1 MMRAFVA
8 IEVNDQSVL
17 NSIHKIQTELNIK
30 AKPVELHNMHFT
42 VQFLGEVTE
51 EMVGKISDALNSI
64 EFSAFSISFASIGV
78 FPNPNFPRVI
88 WIGTNDGVDELEKL
102 AEVIRSKL
110 SHLGFSPDKKF
121 KPHVTIFRVKNKIES
136 LTSKLE
142 KFSSYSFGKQE
153 ISEIKLKKSELTPNG
168 PIYTDLLV
176 VKGKQ

>member
-1 MMRAFVA
+1 MRTFIA
-8 IEVNDQSVL
+8 IEVNDQDVL

-42 VQFLGEVTE
+42 VQFLGEISE
-51 EMVGKISDALNSI
+51 EMLRKISDVLNGI
-64 EFSAFSISFASIGV
+64 EFSTFSVTFTSIGA
-78 FPNPNFPRVI
+78 FPKPNSPRVI
-88 WIGTNDGVDELEKL
+88 WVGVNDGVNKLEKL
-102 AEVIRSKL
+102 AETIRSKL
-110 SHLGFSPDKKF
+110 SDVGFSPDKKF
-121 KPHVTIFRVKNKIES
+121 KPHVTIFRVKNRIED
-136 LTSKLE
+136 LPTKLE

>member
-1 MMRAFVA
+1 MRTFVA
-8 IEVNDQSVL
+8 IEVNNNDVLDSIQQIQS
-17 NSIHKIQTELNIK
+17 KLNIK

-42 VQFLGEVTE
+42 VQFLGEVSE
-51 EMVGKISDALNSI
+51 EMIRKICDALSSI
-64 EFSAFSISFASIGV
+64 EFSAFSITFAGIGA
-78 FPNPNFPRVI
+78 FPKPNSPRVI
-88 WIGTNDGVDELEKL
+88 WVGVNDGINELEKL
-102 AEVIRSKL
+102 AETIRSKL
-110 SHLGFSPDKKF
+110 SDIGFSPDKKF